1 MVPLHQQIP
10 FIPAALICALIAMAT
25 SIVMNPFIIKLA
37 VTKHLTDNPNARK
50 LQKRPVPVLG
60 GMSVYLAFVMG
71 LFCCNFFYPTDKLYV
86 VVAALSVMFFIGFF
100 DDILDLSY
108 RIKFVAQFGVIFMLW
123 TFGYRI
129 DTFVGLFGVTH
140 IPMFW
145 SCMLSLFAGV
155 GLMNALNMID
165 GVDGLAS
172 GLGILTSFI
181 SSFYFVT
188 HHDPLFALLSIVF
201 VGALIPFFVCNVFSH
216 KYKMFIGDS
225 GSLIMGTLAYVI
237 TCRII
242 HTRHMDW
249 NDQYCVSMLFAI
261 YALPVF
267 DTLRVMT
274 LRMLHGKSPFK
285 PDRTHLHHMFVDI
298 GYPHI
303 MITAIL
309 LLINSIIIGVWLLS
323 ARYMD
328 SINGQFFVVIGT
340 AILLVPGLYFFLR
353 RVSVKHPEVFED
365 FKRHSKKVS
374 KRPIRRRD
382 QITELI
388 DGKVRRRRKIQKA
401 NKKQRI
407 SHHSR

>member
-1 MVPLHQQIP
+1 MHHLR
-10 FIPAALICALIAMAT
+10 FIPSALICALIAMLTAV
-25 SIVMNPFIIKLA
+25 VMNPLIIKLA
-37 VTKHLTDNPNARK
+37 VKKHLTDNPNARK

-71 LFCCNFFYPTDKLYV
+71 LFCCNFFYPTDRLYV
-86 VVAALSVMFFIGFF
+86 VVAALSVMFFLGFF
-100 DDILDLSY
+100 DDLIDINY
-108 RIKFVAQFGVIFMLW
+108 KWKFVVQFGVVFMLW

-129 DTFVGLFGVTH
+129 DTLVNLFGITH

-145 SCMLSLFAGV
+145 SCLLSLFAGV

-172 GLGILTSFI
+172 GLGILTSGI

-201 VGALIPFFVCNVFSH
+201 AGALIPFFICNVFSH

-242 HTRHMDW
+242 HTRHMDV
-249 NDQYCVSMLFAI
+249 NDQFCVSMMFAI

-267 DTLRVMT
+267 DTLRVMIV
-274 LRMLHGKSPFK
+274 RMLNGKSPFK

-303 MITAIL
+303 MISAIL
-309 LLINSIIIGVWLLS
+309 LSINCLVIGVWYLS
-323 ARYMD
+323 AQFMN
-328 SINGQFFVVIGT
+328 SINGQFFVVIG
-340 AILLVPGLYFFLR
+340 AAVLLVPGLYFILR
-353 RVSVKHPEVFED
+353 RVSVRHPEIFERI
-365 FKRHSKKVS
+365 KKHSKRVS
-374 KRPIRRRD
+374 RKPIHARD

-388 DGKVRRRRKIQKA
+388 DGKVRRRRMMKRNKQKKIVAKGE
-401 NKKQRI
+401 
-407 SHHSR
+407 